1 MLKRTLL
8 AVLAGAVLLTACKKE
23 KGKEVIPVSFSSFG
37 FTAASNANYLKSDQ
51 IIDEVSAD
59 MLSFI
64 LPYGVDPE
72 AVTKLVPTFVATEG
86 AAVKLED
93 GTEVVSGETAVDFT
107 SEVQFIIS
115 LKNNYK
121 SYTVSV
127 KIAEPAKWT
136 KVAESDEGAA
146 GDPVLTINPKD
157 GVPYMVGSM
166 TCSYTDSNGNA
177 QSRKEPHLF
186 KFEKVTFM
194 DMAGALAEVDSKCFA
209 LDFNPSGVPY
219 VSFYDGTLAKQS
231 VMKVTGVGEASYVGE
246 AGPMFKTGTG
256 ANSSVAVFP
265 ISDNDVWCAQRND
278 DRNVA
283 VARRSLNLAHFDGS
297 VWTNNNQI
305 TGRTASDYAYCVLGR
320 VISSVPYLYV
330 YNQNNQSISIYKYSD
345 SVWSTVFE
353 NLKIKQA
360 DGQTDAILDL
370 YAMDFDIASD
380 GSIYVMTG
388 ADYSTVKVYNIGVV
402 RISAD
407 GSSQQLVGG
416 EMTQVNIDKY
426 RNASM
431 SLDANDVPYVIYTK
445 PDGEGTSKHL
455 YITHIDSKTK
465 TWADEEP
472 LGTGTCDFAVI
483 RFDENGVGYVAAK
496 VSNPS
501 ADGSSTV
508 VRYEL
513 YSSAEA
519 E

>member
-37 FTAASNANYLKSDQ
+37 FTAASNANYLKTDQ
-51 IIDEVSAD
+51 MIDEVSAD
-59 MLSFI
+59 ILSFI

-166 TCSYTDSNGNA
+166 TCSYTDSKGNV

-194 DMAGALAEVDSKCFA
+194 DMAGALAEVDSKYFA

-219 VSFYDGTLAKQS
+219 VSFFDGSLKKQS
-231 VMKVTGVGEASYVGE
+231 VMKVAGVGEASYIGE
-246 AGPMFKTGTG
+246 ADALIQTG
-256 ANSSVAVFP
+256 ASSNSSVAVFP
-265 ISDNDVWCAQRND
+265 MADNDVWSAQCNNAKSSSGLKRTLYL
-278 DRNVA
+278 
-283 VARRSLNLAHFDGS
+283 SQFDGNAWS
-297 VWTNNNQI
+297 EDKPI
-305 TGRTASDYAYCVLGR
+305 TSRSTKDNAYCILGR
-320 VISSVPYLYV
+320 IISGVPYMYI
-330 YNQNNQSISIYKYSD
+330 YNQTSQSISLYKYSD
-345 SVWSTVFE
+345 GAWITSFE
-353 NLKIKQA
+353 SIKIKKA
-360 DGQTDAILDL
+360 DGQTDATLNL
-370 YAMDFDIASD
+370 RVMDFDIASD
-380 GSIYVMTG
+380 GSVYAMIG
-388 ADYSTVKVYNIGVV
+388 ADYSSENSNICVV

-416 EMTQVNIDKY
+416 EMTQVNIDNY

-431 SLDANDVPYVIYTK
+431 SLDANDVPYVTYTK
-445 PDGEGTSKHL
+445 PDGEGNSKHL

-483 RFDENGVGYVAAK
+483 RFDENGVGYVAAT